1 MTKLQFLQAVLV
13 VWCVVIYSTSEAVVQ
28 HEEQFKQFIKTK
40 VIGKFK
46 TWANVG
52 FQSTQFAVMLLMDT
66 DMNWNSF
73 KYLPEQP
80 QAIDSSKK
88 EQPREGD
95 RVNYYVALPN
105 DGEHSEER
113 LLNNFEDLL
122 NAYKSK
128 NNEQN
133 PVTVVLYT
141 WYCPCCTRKYNYG
154 SGWVCNDLS
163 CTNKLVDFYKEKLED
178 QGIHLIVAYSKE
190 KKLNNQNFSSCI
202 VNKQRTKQLFDDE
215 GIDLVHVP
223 PNQVEALIE
232 TMTRLSKLFKLIE

>member
-28 HEEQFKQFIKTK
+28 NEEEFKQFIKNR
-40 VIGKFK
+40 VINKFRP
-46 TWANVG
+46 WA
-52 FQSTQFAVMLLMDT
+52 QSYGQNSKQFAVMLLMDA
-66 DMNWNSF
+66 DKNWTSF

-80 QAIDSSKK
+80 QLIDVSKR

-113 LLNNFEDLL
+113 LLNNFDNLL

-128 NNEQN
+128 NIGQN
-133 PVTVVLYT
+133 PVAVMYT
-141 WYCPCCTRKYNYG
+141 WYCPCCTRIYNN
-154 SGWVCNDLS
+154 WLCNDKS
-163 CTNKLVDFYKEKLED
+163 CTNKLVDFYKKKLQG

-190 KKLNNQNFSSCI
+190 KKLNGQNFSNCI

-215 GIDLVHVP
+215 KIDLVHVP

-232 TMTRLSKLFKLIE
+232 TMTRLSKLFKSIE